1 MISLRTKESG
11 EIMQSILVIEDDKT
25 IKNLLCS
32 IITKSGYSVDSAEN
46 GLDGLDKALSGD
58 YNMILMDLMLP
69 LKTGEEV
76 LKELRC
82 VKSTPV
88 IVISA
93 KLEVYNRIELFK
105 IGADDYITKPF
116 DIDEVMLRI
125 QAVLRRTEAQPPAL
139 LTFREMKLDTGSKRA
154 YVRGNEI
161 TCTATEYA
169 ILELMLK
176 NPQTIFS
183 KRRLYES
190 ISGDA
195 YLSDDNTMNVHIS
208 NLRKE
213 IAKFTS
219 EEYIETVYGMG
230 YRLVST
236 N

>member
-1 MISLRTKESG
+1 M
-11 EIMQSILVIEDDKT
+11 
-25 IKNLLCS
+25 
-32 IITKSGYSVDSAEN
+32 
-46 GLDGLDKALSGD
+46 
-58 YNMILMDLMLP
+58 
-69 LKTGEEV
+69 
-76 LKELRC
+76 
-82 VKSTPV
+82 
-88 IVISA
+88 
-93 KLEVYNRIELFK
+93 
-105 IGADDYITKPF
+105 
-116 DIDEVMLRI
+116 
-125 QAVLRRTEAQPPAL
+125 LRRTEAQPPAL
-139 LTFREMKLDTGSKRA
+139 LTFREMKLDTGSKRV
-154 YVRGNEI
+154 YVRENEI

-208 NLRKE
+208 NLRKK

>member
-1 MISLRTKESG
+1 MLSLKTKESG
-11 EIMQSILVIEDDKT
+11 EIMLSILVIEDDKT
-25 IKNLLCS
+25 INSLLFS
-32 IITKSGYSVDSAEN
+32 IITKSGYFADSAEN
-46 GLDGLDKALSGD
+46 GLDGLEKALSGT

-76 LKELRC
+76 LRELRS

-88 IVISA
+88 IIISA

-125 QAVLRRTEAQPPAL
+125 QAVLRRTETQTSAL
-139 LTFREMKLDTGSKRA
+139 LTFKDIKADTESKRV
-154 YVRGNEI
+154 YVKENEI

-176 NPQTIFS
+176 NPKTIFS

-190 ISGDA
+190 VSGST
-195 YLSDDNTMNVHIS
+195 YLGDDNTMNVHIS
-208 NLRKE
+208 NLRKK
-213 IAKFTS
+213 IAKLTS

-230 YRLVST
+230 YRLV

>member
-1 MISLRTKESG
+1 MNCGDDMISV
-11 EIMQSILVIEDDKT
+11 LVIEDDKT
-25 IKNLLCS
+25 INDLLCS
-32 IITKSGYSVDSAEN
+32 IIKKSGYMADRASN
-46 GLDGLDKALSGD
+46 GLDGLHKALSGN
-58 YNMILMDLMLP
+58 YNIILMDLMLP

-76 LKELRC
+76 LKELR
-82 VKSTPV
+82 KAKNTPV
-88 IVISA
+88 IIISA
-93 KLEVYNRIELFK
+93 KAEVYNRIELFQ

-125 QAVLRRTEAQPPAL
+125 QAVLRRTETQKSDFL
-139 LTFREMKLDTGSKRA
+139 LFRDIKLDTDSKRV
-154 YVRGNEI
+154 YVKDTEI

-176 NPQTIFS
+176 NPKGIFS

-190 ISGDA
+190 ISGET

-208 NLRKE
+208 NLRKK
-213 IAKFTS
+213 IAKITS

-230 YRLVST
+230 YRLT

>member
-1 MISLRTKESG
+1 MWYY
-11 EIMQSILVIEDDKT
+11 
-25 IKNLLCS
+25 NL
-32 IITKSGYSVDSAEN
+32 
-46 GLDGLDKALSGD
+46 
-58 YNMILMDLMLP
+58 ILMDLMLP

-116 DIDEVMLRI
+116 DIDEVLLRI
-125 QAVLRRTEAQPPAL
+125 QAVLRRTEAQTLAL
-139 LTFREMKLDTGSKRA
+139 LTFRDIKLDTEAKRV
-154 YVRGNEI
+154 YVRENEI

-176 NPQTIFS
+176 NPRTIFS

-190 ISGDA
+190 ISGDT
-195 YLSDDNTMNVHIS
+195 YVSDDNTMNVHMS
-208 NLRKE
+208 NLRKK

-219 EEYIETVYGMG
+219 ACSKG
-230 YRLVST
+230 
-236 N
+236 

>member
-1 MISLRTKESG
+1 MYVLSLITKESG
-11 EIMQSILVIEDDKT
+11 EIMLSVLVIEDDKT
-25 IKNLLCS
+25 INSLLFS
-32 IITKSGYSVDSAEN
+32 IITKSGYSVYSAEN
-46 GLDGLDKALSGD
+46 GLDGLEKALSGD
-58 YNMILMDLMLP
+58 YNIILMDLMLP

-76 LKELRC
+76 LKTLRT
-82 VKSTPV
+82 VKNTPV
-88 IVISA
+88 IIISA

-125 QAVLRRTEAQPPAL
+125 QAVLRRTGVQTSVL
-139 LTFREMKLDTGSKRA
+139 LTFRDIKLDTDSKRV
-154 YVRGNEI
+154 YVKGNEV

-176 NPQTIFS
+176 NPKTIFS

-190 ISGDA
+190 VSGDT

-208 NLRKE
+208 NLRKKVS
-213 IAKFTS
+213 KFTS

-230 YRLVST
+230 YRLV